1 MSPTWEER
9 VKNCGYSLGDLLNLH
24 RSRWDE
30 WETYIELLKKEGYRE
45 YEKPYPR
52 KWDKILESTSKIP
65 LNMSPEERSQFE
77 LENKFV
83 RRLGNQYRK
92 RGSVTDVM
100 RKFQVAWAK
109 RTLQK
114 GDDYVLLDASFGSL
128 NTTSDLDI
136 NVVSTTKE
144 AFTLWMKFTRAF
156 VKRKTEAASFCEYW
170 DSNFYYEPGIYV
182 DEVMPLTR
190 VLMAQG
196 FAWTTRDTA
205 LYELACVKA
214 YCDAYE
220 RDKIIVVDG
229 REAKPRPV
237 DMTVEDEQKCYATS
251 LHFAEAFR
259 KTYEAYMNGGSADQV
274 RYAYLKYA
282 VTKIEGLVSVT
293 SLAVCKVFGDDVFED
308 YVEKVRKGKYM
319 KPYISGIAAYEMLRN
334 LRMHAHLGKYK
345 SKYANRLM
353 YTLLNTPGLCG
364 RCGRTFRFNDTKFE
378 EIKKSNDAALKKIAR
393 AIAMLLDFMDGTS
406 DYEGKGC
413 PYILEQDKWL
423 KNLRDK
429 LKELC
434 DRAYDYTD
442 GLIKEQ
448 TSEKKKGTEY
458 VKELIKG

>member
-1 MSPTWEER
+1 MFPKWEER
-9 VKNCGYSLGDLLNLH
+9 VKNCGRSVDQLVALH
-24 RSRWDE
+24 VARWDE
-30 WETYIELLKKEGYRE
+30 WENYINMLKAGGFSEISRSERDWGTMLVKLGDSGQDSLE
-45 YEKPYPR
+45 YDFLARLAVRTRKADTRKYPR
-52 KWDKILESTSKIP
+52 
-65 LNMSPEERSQFE
+65 
-77 LENKFV
+77 
-83 RRLGNQYRK
+83 
-92 RGSVTDVM
+92 
-100 RKFQVAWAK
+100 VAWAK

-128 NTTSDLDI
+128 NTPSDLDI

-237 DMTVEDEQKCYATS
+237 DMTVEDEQKCYSTS

-259 KTYEAYMNGGSADQV
+259 KAYEAYMNGGSADQV

-364 RCGRTFRFNDTKFE
+364 RCGRTFRFNNTKFE

-423 KNLRDK
+423 VNIRGT

>member
-1 MSPTWEER
+1 
-9 VKNCGYSLGDLLNLH
+9 
-24 RSRWDE
+24 
-30 WETYIELLKKEGYRE
+30 
-45 YEKPYPR
+45 
-52 KWDKILESTSKIP
+52 
-65 LNMSPEERSQFE
+65 
-77 LENKFV
+77 
-83 RRLGNQYRK
+83 
-92 RGSVTDVM
+92 
-100 RKFQVAWAK
+100 
-109 RTLQK
+109 
-114 GDDYVLLDASFGSL
+114 
-128 NTTSDLDI
+128 
-136 NVVSTTKE
+136 
-144 AFTLWMKFTRAF
+144 
-156 VKRKTEAASFCEYW
+156 
-170 DSNFYYEPGIYV
+170 
-182 DEVMPLTR
+182 MPLTR

-237 DMTVEDEQKCYATS
+237 DMTVEDEQKCYSTS

-259 KTYEAYMNGGSADQV
+259 KAYEAYMNGGSADQV

-364 RCGRTFRFNDTKFE
+364 RCGRTFRFNNTKFE

-423 KNLRDK
+423 VNIRGT